1 MQTSRGR
8 AKSTA
13 TTPQSAP
20 ARKRKAAGAVG
31 DENDQGDVVLGEG
44 AMGDGSTV
52 NHGTI
57 MVDTLGAATQALA
70 IKTPRKTSTRGK
82 RVKIEESN

>member
-1 MQTSRGR
+1 
-8 AKSTA
+8 
-13 TTPQSAP
+13 
-20 ARKRKAAGAVG
+20 
-31 DENDQGDVVLGEG
+31 
-44 AMGDGSTV
+44 MGDGSTV